1 MGTDSTQH
9 KKKKISNK
17 PIKKERDSNHSKD
30 IDRDSHG
37 IRIGYHSEAAKMPK
51 YEEGEEMGYHSE
63 AAKMPKYEEGEEMGY
78 HSEAAKMPKY
88 EEGEGM
94 NIGYHSEAAN
104 VSSHKDRLHDNKDSL
119 TEQHVDDD
127 NVASDQ

>member
-104 VSSHKDRLHDNKDSL
+104 VSSHRDRLHDNKDSL

-127 NVASDQ
+127 NVASD

>member
-1 MGTDSTQH
+1 MGTNSKQH

-17 PIKKERDSNHSKD
+17 PIKKERNNNHSKD

-51 YEEGEEMGYHSE
+51 YEEGE
-63 AAKMPKYEEGEEMGY
+63 
-78 HSEAAKMPKY
+78 
-88 EEGEGM
+88 GM

-104 VSSHKDRLHDNKDSL
+104 ISSHRDRLHDNKDSL

>member
-17 PIKKERDSNHSKD
+17 PIKKERDNNHSKD

>member
-17 PIKKERDSNHSKD
+17 PIKKERDNNHSKD

-37 IRIGYHSEAAKMPK
+37 IRI
-51 YEEGEEMGYHSE
+51 GYHSE